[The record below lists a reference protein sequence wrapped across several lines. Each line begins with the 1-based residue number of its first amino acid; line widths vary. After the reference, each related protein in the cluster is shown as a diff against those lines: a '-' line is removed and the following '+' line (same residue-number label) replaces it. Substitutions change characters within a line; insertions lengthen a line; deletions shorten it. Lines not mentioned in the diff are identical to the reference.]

1 MSHDITPGRGG
12 ALDCNIVLGG
22 ARIERAT
29 EELAR
34 ALLEHATGDDVPWI
48 PDSAW
53 FDDRM
58 LDFFM
63 EHPKLKV
70 ELFRFID
77 VLPCL
82 PPGDVSGHLLE
93 YLGSARNEL
102 PAPLRFSMDLSA
114 PGGTLGK
121 IASRAAR
128 RNVLRM
134 ARKFIAGATA
144 GEVVAAIRGM
154 RRRRLAVTLDAL
166 GEAVLTDREADAYA
180 EQYVVLLREAAR
192 AVGRFQEEPL
202 IDRDHDGTPLPRV
215 NVSVKLSALT
225 PLFDPLDPD
234 GVARSV
240 VPRFRRILDAAGE
253 VGGFVHVDME
263 QYERKDLTLEL
274 FKDVLGSAPYARR
287 ANVGIVVQAY
297 LKDAERDIEDLA
309 AWARRRGTPVW
320 IRLVKG
326 AYWDYETVLSRQR
339 GWPCPVFE
347 EKWRTDETYER
358 AVDLLVDRAGLLRP
372 AFASHNP
379 RSLARGLAAA
389 RTAKLPERYVEFQ
402 ALYGMADS
410 LKSALV
416 KFNQRV
422 RVYTP
427 FGELIPGMA
436 YLVRRLLENTSN
448 ESFVRNEQLDE
459 AAMERTVA
467 RPAPPPRMAHREED
481 DREPEEPTMTEDQTE
496 DALAEFE
503 NEPLRDFSRAEVR
516 AAFKA
521 ALGRAAS
528 DAGIH
533 CPVVIDGHE
542 LETAERILSVSPS
555 DAKRVVAA
563 SASATEEHAD
573 QAVRAAKAAL
583 STWRAVPIA
592 ERAAII
598 EKAADLMASR
608 RDELAAWTCIEAGKP
623 WRDADADIAEAIDF
637 CRYYALVA
645 RSFGRPERHDV
656 PGESNA
662 TVLSPRGPTVV
673 ISPWNFPIAI
683 LTGMAAAP
691 LVTGNPVILKPA
703 EQTPAC
709 GYHVYRIFREAGVPQ
724 NVIHFLPGRGE
735 VVGARLV
742 ANPDVATIA
751 FTGSREVGGI
761 IARKAAET
769 STGVVGL
776 KRVVAE
782 MGGKNAIIVD
792 DDADLD
798 EAVPGVLGSAFGY
811 AGQKCS
817 ACSRV
822 VVVGRGLDA
831 FTERLVGAAKTLVA
845 GPADDPSASIGPLI
859 DPESV
864 ARVRRYVELA
874 ERDGR
879 ILFRGELGRGTERG
893 YFVPP
898 VIVGGVGAEHA
909 LAQEEIFGPVLV
921 VLHAKDIDEAF
932 TIANGTS
939 YALTGGIYSRSPVH
953 IERAR
958 NELDVGNLYIN
969 RKITGAQ
976 VARHPFGGHRA
987 SGTGGK
993 AGGRDYLLHFANLRA
1008 ISENTLRRGFAKE

>member
-1 MSHDITPGRGG
+1 MREPPRPQ
-12 ALDCNIVLGG
+12 A

-29 EELAR
+29 RELSR
-34 ALLEHATGDDVPWI
+34 ALIEHATADDVPWV
-48 PDSAW
+48 PDAAW
-53 FDDRM
+53 FDERM

-93 YLGSARNEL
+93 YLGGARSEL
-102 PAPLRFSMDLSA
+102 PSPLRFSMELTA

-121 IASRAAR
+121 IVSRAAR

-134 ARKFIAGATA
+134 ARKFIAGATV
-144 GEVVAAIRGM
+144 GEVVGAIRAM

-166 GEAVLTDREADAYA
+166 GEAVLTDREADAYV

-192 AVGRFQEEPL
+192 AVGRFPEEPL
-202 IDRDHDGTPLPRV
+202 TDRDHDGTPLPRV

-225 PLFDPLDPD
+225 PIFDPLDPD

-240 VPRFRRILDAAGE
+240 VPRFRRILDAAFE

-263 QYERKDLTLEL
+263 QYERKDLTLSL
-274 FKDVLGSAPYARR
+274 FEDVLGSPRYAKRT
-287 ANVGIVVQAY
+287 NVGVVVQAY
-297 LKDAERDIEDLA
+297 LRDAEHDIERLS
-309 AWARRRGTPVW
+309 AWARRRGAPIW

-326 AYWDYETVLSRQR
+326 AYWDYETVIARQR
-339 GWPCPVFE
+339 GWPCPVFQ
-347 EKWRTDETYER
+347 EKWETDASYER
-358 AVDLLVDRAGLLRP
+358 CVDLLVERAGSLRP

-379 RSLARGLAAA
+379 RSLGRGLAAA
-389 RTAKLPERYVEFQ
+389 REAKLPERYVEFQ
-402 ALYGMADS
+402 ALYGMADA
-410 LKSALV
+410 LKLALT
-416 KFNQRV
+416 KFHQRV

-448 ESFVRNEQLDE
+448 ESFVRNERLDD
-459 AAMERTVA
+459 AALTRA
-467 RPAPPPRMAHREED
+467 IAKP
-481 DREPEEPTMTEDQTE
+481 EPTAHGPRATEIRDQEPSMTHDQTE
-496 DALAEFE
+496 ARLKSFE
-503 NEPLRDFSRAEVR
+503 NEPLRDFSRSEVR
-516 AAFKA
+516 SAFKA
-521 ALGRAAS
+521 ALDRALS
-528 DAGIH
+528 DAGTH
-533 CPVVIDGHE
+533 CPVVIAGHE
-542 LETAERILSVSPS
+542 METAERILSVSPS
-555 DAKRVVAA
+555 DSKRVVAA

-573 QAVRAAKAAL
+573 LAVAAAQEAFAG
-583 STWRAVPIA
+583 WRAVPME
-592 ERAAII
+592 ERAAVLD
-598 EKAADLMASR
+598 KAADIMASR

-645 RSFGRPERHDV
+645 RTFATPERHDV

-662 TVLSPRGPTVV
+662 TVLVPRGPTVV

-709 GYHVYRIFREAGVPQ
+709 GYHVFQIFREAGVPEG
-724 NVIHFLPGRGE
+724 VVHFLPGKGE

-742 ANPDVATIA
+742 AHPDVATIA
-751 FTGSREVGGI
+751 FTGSREVGGL
-761 IARKAAET
+761 IARRAAET

-776 KRVVAE
+776 KRVIAE
-782 MGGKNAIIVD
+782 MGGKNAIVVD

-798 EAVPGVLGSAFGY
+798 EAVPGVLASAFGY

-822 VVVGRGLDA
+822 IAVGRVYEP
-831 FTERLVGAAKTLVA
+831 FVERLAAAAKTLIA
-845 GPADDPSASIGPLI
+845 GSAEDPSASIGPLI
-859 DPESV
+859 DAESV

-874 ERDGR
+874 ERDGEV
-879 ILFRGELGRGTERG
+879 LFRGELPRGTERG
-893 YFVPP
+893 YFAAP
-898 VIVGGVGAEHA
+898 VIVGGVSADHA
-909 LAQEEIFGPVLV
+909 LAQEEIFGPVLL
-921 VLHAKDIDEAF
+921 VLRAKDVDEAF
-932 TIANGTS
+932 AIANGTA
-939 YALTGGIYSRSPVH
+939 YALTGGIYSRSPAH

-958 NELDVGNLYIN
+958 LSFDVGNLYIN

-976 VARHPFGGHRA
+976 VSRHPFGGHRG

-993 AGGRDYLLHFANLRA
+993 AGGRDYLLHFGNLRA
-1008 ISENTLRRGFAKE
+1008 ISENTLRRGFAKD